1 MEKNLKG
8 KQDVKYQGRG
18 GLQSEIGWSWR
29 DKETSFLE
37 KKKKKKQGKK
47 KLPCRYL
54 RESIPGRGNRKNK
67 VPLRECAR
75 LFIEKQGDQY
85 GWNRIN

>member
-37 KKKKKKQGKK
+37 KKKKKRRNKEKWNF
-47 KLPCRYL
+47 L
-54 RESIPGRGNRKNK
+54 EDIWGRAFQVEETG
-67 VPLRECAR
+67 
-75 LFIEKQGDQY
+75 
-85 GWNRIN
+85 RIKSLWGSVLGCSLKSKETSMAGTE